1 MLINTATEPV
11 NMQNNSVSLP
21 DDDIPV
27 QSKGAYTLNLD
38 NLDAINPFQSSI
50 KMANSPPKSST
61 SPVSWVPELTE
72 SDTTTAIACTPK
84 DEQKGLEV
92 TDTPLDETLP
102 FVSSVENSLVD
113 NSANISSAEGTV
125 IIKTNNNERSITD
138 NEESDI
144 TEPIQDLIPVMED
157 PIPVIEGPTQDLPL
171 PPAGSYNLDF
181 DNLEML
187 NPFLTGGSK
196 IPNSPTLNKAVG
208 VPDPPQPS
216 KEATQAPEIS
226 AQTSPTVSDAPSAPE
241 EKPAVTEVSPST
253 TSPKENPILLEFNF
267 NDGAEVKCKPP
278 PKRLGM
284 KRPAGA
290 KPVSKKTDTVV
301 KEKKESEPKQ
311 MSHKNSE
318 ETEPVDVPSVKGA
331 YAFGFDKFDDPKF
344 NPFGTVAKMGN
355 SPPRGIQTSPVSME
369 SALPVEK
376 PVSPPREEQF
386 ETVVQDE
393 PKPRYKT

>member
-1 MLINTATEPV
+1 MLNKSTEPV

-21 DDDIPV
+21 DDDIHV
-27 QSKGAYTLNLD
+27 QSKGAYTLDLD

-125 IIKTNNNERSITD
+125 IIKTNNNEKSITD

-144 TEPIQDLIPVMED
+144 TEPIQNL
-157 PIPVIEGPTQDLPL
+157 IPVIEDSTQDLPL

-187 NPFLTGGSK
+187 NPFQTGGSK

-208 VPDPPQPS
+208 VPDPPEPS
-216 KEATQAPEIS
+216 KEATEEPEIS
-226 AQTSPTVSDAPSAPE
+226 VQTSPTVSDAPSAPE
-241 EKPAVTEVSPST
+241 EKPTVTEVSPST
-253 TSPKENPILLEFNF
+253 TCPKENPMLLEFNF

-311 MSHKNSE
+311 MSPKNSK
-318 ETEPVDVPSVKGA
+318 TEPVDVPPVKGA
-331 YAFGFDKFDDPKF
+331 YAFDFGKFDDPNF

-369 SALPVEK
+369 SALLVEK
-376 PVSPPREEQF
+376 PVSPPLEEQF

-393 PKPRYKT
+393 EPKPRYKS